1 MLLLNLKKNLLNNF
15 YKLLKK
21 LKNNKKLLSL
31 IRNLL
36 LSKINKNILM
46 KLFFYKIYFFLRN
59 CLKFLFSLMKF
70 FL

>member
-59 CLKFLFSLMKF
+59 FLKFLFSLI
-70 FL
+70 